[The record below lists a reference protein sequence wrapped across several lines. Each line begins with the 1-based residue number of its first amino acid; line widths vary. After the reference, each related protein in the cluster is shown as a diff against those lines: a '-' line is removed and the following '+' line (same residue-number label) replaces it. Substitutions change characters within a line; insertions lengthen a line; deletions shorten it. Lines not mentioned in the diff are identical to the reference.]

1 MPEDERYMS
10 SIGNGH
16 LATDIFSE
24 TVFMNGL
31 YNGKRGE
38 SHRARIPAW
47 CNIQI
52 SNSTLEEE
60 NPTTFYSL
68 DTTGGVFIA
77 SYESEKWTIEQRI
90 FAHRFYT
97 RAIVNQFVIIPK
109 GILHGYEYKLYT
121 YYNKNNL

>member
-1 MPEDERYMS
+1 MPDDERYMS

-16 LATDIFSE
+16 LATDVFSE
-24 TVFMNGL
+24 TLFMNGL
-31 YNGKRGE
+31 YNGERGE

-52 SNSTLEEE
+52 SNSTLEAE
-60 NPTTFYSL
+60 NTRTFYSL
-68 DTTGGVFIA
+68 DTTGGVFLA

-97 RAIVNQFVIIPK
+97 RAIVNQFVIFPK
-109 GILHGYEYKLYT
+109 GII
-121 YYNKNNL
+121 